1 MDGSSSSAGAAP
13 GSGALFC
20 NGLRAADDFLKRW
33 THAQQQQLQQQQQH
47 QQQQQ
52 QQQQVQLP
60 PPEEQCGD
68 AEADEGSGPELYP
81 FEALCSEQLQA
92 AAHMVAQVPPLTCT
106 LLPLPSKP

>member
-1 MDGSSSSAGAAP
+1 MDGSSSGAGAAS
-13 GSGALFC
+13 GSGGLFC

-33 THAQQQQLQQQQQH
+33 THAQQQQQQQL
-47 QQQQQ
+47 Q

-92 AAHMVAQVPPLTCT
+92 AAHMVAQVPPLTYT